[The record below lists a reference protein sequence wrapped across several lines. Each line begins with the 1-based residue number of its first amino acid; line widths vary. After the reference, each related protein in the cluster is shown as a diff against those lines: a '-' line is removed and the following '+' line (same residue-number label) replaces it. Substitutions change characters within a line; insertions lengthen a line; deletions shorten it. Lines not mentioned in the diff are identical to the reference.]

1 MLSQAANPVVFVA
14 LPGQMPMAGS
24 GDAFGIVGNQLCF
37 GNADGMGPMGQ
48 TPAMATT
55 ATMGQQLMFAWDHR
69 LQQPALQK
77 QGESQASDLQFIT
90 TIHHKSLVI

>member
-14 LPGQMPMAGS
+14 LPGQMPMAGF
-24 GDAFGIVGNQLCF
+24 GDAFGVVGNQPCF
-37 GNADGMGPMGQ
+37 GNADGIAMGQ

-77 QGESQASDLQFIT
+77 QGESQVSYLQFIT
-90 TIHHKSLVI
+90 TFHHKSLVI